1 MVADAL
7 RDNLFSVNPLPLSE
21 TPMRAPSLSAAIGRD
36 SGPSSYQSSEQE
48 LTGKGKLSPKP
59 FEGFGGPCRI

>member
-1 MVADAL
+1 
-7 RDNLFSVNPLPLSE
+7 
-21 TPMRAPSLSAAIGRD
+21 MRAPSLSAAIGRN
-36 SGPSSYQSSEQE
+36 SEPGSYQLDDQE